1 MEYNLIFL
9 AIGLLLIGSVFLSR
23 FTSKIGVPTLIVFLF
38 IGIFLDTS
46 NLITSTVH
54 NYEIVQS
61 ISIFAL
67 IIIMFSGGLDTEIKL
82 IKPVVKPGLS
92 LSTVGVIITAFIIGI
107 FVHLMLGLDL
117 MLSLLLGSIIS
128 STDAAAVFSIFK
140 TQKMKIKNRLD
151 SMLELES
158 GTNDPMA
165 YILVISFI
173 ELITVPN
180 MSVSTLV
187 IHFIQSL
194 ALGGILGFVLGK
206 FFALILAKINLAVD
220 GLYPVLLLSTAI
232 LSFSVSE
239 FVGGNGFLAVYLA
252 ALIIGNSNI
261 KNKESQLS
269 FFDGIAWLMQITL
282 FILLGVFTTPT
293 ELISTLIPA
302 IFVSILIIF
311 VARPI
316 AVLASLAPFNIDVN
330 SKAFISWAGIKGA
343 VPIVFAFYPLVHQIP
358 GANLMF
364 NIVLV
369 VTCISVLL
377 QGSTLKYMAKHL
389 DLLKDEG

>member
-1 MEYNLIFL
+1 MEHNLIFL

-23 FTSKIGVPTLIVFLF
+23 FTSKIGIPTLVVFLV
-38 IGIFLDTS
+38 IGISLDTS
-46 NLITSTVH
+46 NLISSTVH
-54 NYEIVQS
+54 NYELVQT

-67 IIIMFSGGLDTEIKL
+67 IMIMFSGGLDTEVKL
-82 IKPVVKPGLS
+82 MKPIVKPGLS
-92 LSTVGVIITAFIIGI
+92 LSTVGVVITAFIIGI
-107 FVHLMLGLDL
+107 VVHLMLGLDL

-140 TQKMKIKNRLD
+140 TQNMKIKNNLD

-180 MSVSTLV
+180 LAISTLV

-194 ALGGILGFVLGK
+194 VLGTIFGFVLGK
-206 FFALILAKINLAVD
+206 FFAKILAKIHLAVD

-261 KNKESQLS
+261 KNKESQMS
-269 FFDGIAWLMQITL
+269 FFEGFAWLMQVAL
-282 FILLGVFTTPT
+282 FILLGVFTTPS
-293 ELISTLIPA
+293 ELFSVLIPA
-302 IFVSILIIF
+302 VFISILIIF

-316 AVLASLAPFNIDVN
+316 AVLISLAPFNVDVN
-330 SKAFISWAGIKGA
+330 SKAFVSWAGIKGA
-343 VPIVFAFYPLVHQIP
+343 VPIVFAFYPLVYQIP

-369 VTCISVLL
+369 TTCISVLL
-377 QGSTLKYMAKHL
+377 QGSTLKFMAKRFNLL
-389 DLLKDEG
+389 DD

>member
-1 MEYNLIFL
+1 MEHNLIFL

-23 FTSKIGVPTLIVFLF
+23 FTSKIGIPTLVVFLI
-38 IGIFLDTS
+38 IGISLDTS
-46 NLITSTVH
+46 NLISSTVH
-54 NYEIVQS
+54 NYELVQT

-67 IIIMFSGGLDTEIKL
+67 IMIMFSGGLDTEVKL
-82 IKPVVKPGLS
+82 MKPIVKPGLS
-92 LSTVGVIITAFIIGI
+92 LSTVGVVITAFIIGI
-107 FVHLMLGLDL
+107 VVHLMLGLDL

-140 TQKMKIKNRLD
+140 TQNMKIKNNLD

-180 MSVSTLV
+180 MAVSTLI

-194 ALGGILGFVLGK
+194 VLGVIFGFVLGK
-206 FFALILAKINLAVD
+206 FFAKILAKIHLAVD

-261 KNKESQLS
+261 KNKESQMS
-269 FFDGIAWLMQITL
+269 FFEGFAWLMQVAL
-282 FILLGVFTTPT
+282 FILLGVFTTPS
-293 ELISTLIPA
+293 ELFSVLIPA
-302 IFVSILIIF
+302 VFISILIIF

-316 AVLASLAPFNIDVN
+316 AVLISLAPFNVDVN
-330 SKAFISWAGIKGA
+330 SKAFVSWAGIKGA
-343 VPIVFAFYPLVHQIP
+343 VPIVFAFYPLVYQIP

-369 VTCISVLL
+369 TTCISVLL
-377 QGSTLKYMAKHL
+377 QGSTLKFMAKRFNLL
-389 DLLKDEG
+389 DD

>member
-1 MEYNLIFL
+1 MEHNLIFL

-23 FTSKIGVPTLIVFLF
+23 FTSKIGIPTLVVFLI
-38 IGIFLDTS
+38 IGISLDTS
-46 NLITSTVH
+46 NIISSTVH
-54 NYEIVQS
+54 NYELVQT

-67 IIIMFSGGLDTEIKL
+67 IMIMFSGGLDTEVKL
-82 IKPVVKPGLS
+82 MKPIVKPGLS
-92 LSTVGVIITAFIIGI
+92 LSTVGVVITAFIIGI
-107 FVHLMLGLDL
+107 VVHLMLDLDL

-140 TQKMKIKNRLD
+140 TQNMKIKNNLD

-180 MSVSTLV
+180 LAISTLV

-194 ALGGILGFVLGK
+194 VLGVIFGFVLGK
-206 FFALILAKINLAVD
+206 FFAKILAKIHLAVD

-261 KNKESQLS
+261 KNKESQMS
-269 FFDGIAWLMQITL
+269 FFEGFAWLMQVAL
-282 FILLGVFTTPT
+282 FILLGVFTTPS
-293 ELISTLIPA
+293 ELFSVLIPA
-302 IFVSILIIF
+302 VFIYILIIF
-311 VARPI
+311 FSI
-316 AVLASLAPFNIDVN
+316 FLIFS
-330 SKAFISWAGIKGA
+330 
-343 VPIVFAFYPLVHQIP
+343 
-358 GANLMF
+358 
-364 NIVLV
+364 
-369 VTCISVLL
+369 
-377 QGSTLKYMAKHL
+377 
-389 DLLKDEG
+389 

>member
-1 MEYNLIFL
+1 MEHNLIFL

-23 FTSKIGVPTLIVFLF
+23 FTSKIGIPTLVVFLI
-38 IGIFLDTS
+38 IGISLDTS
-46 NLITSTVH
+46 NLISSTVH
-54 NYEIVQS
+54 NYELVQT

-67 IIIMFSGGLDTEIKL
+67 IMIMFSGGLDTEVKL
-82 IKPVVKPGLS
+82 MKPIVKPGLS
-92 LSTVGVIITAFIIGI
+92 LSTVGVVITAFIIGI
-107 FVHLMLGLDL
+107 VVHLMLGLDL

-140 TQKMKIKNRLD
+140 TQNMKIKNNLD

-180 MSVSTLV
+180 LAISTLV

-194 ALGGILGFVLGK
+194 VLGTIFGFVLGK
-206 FFALILAKINLAVD
+206 FFAKILAKIHLAVD

-261 KNKESQLS
+261 KNKESQMS
-269 FFDGIAWLMQITL
+269 FFEGFAWLMQVAL
-282 FILLGVFTTPT
+282 FILLGVFTTPS
-293 ELISTLIPA
+293 ELFSVLIPA
-302 IFVSILIIF
+302 VFISILIIF

-316 AVLASLAPFNIDVN
+316 AVLISLAPFNVDVN
-330 SKAFISWAGIKGA
+330 SKAFVSWAGIKGA
-343 VPIVFAFYPLVHQIP
+343 VPIVFAFYPLVYQIP

-369 VTCISVLL
+369 TTCISVLL
-377 QGSTLKYMAKHL
+377 QGSTLKFMAKRFNLL
-389 DLLKDEG
+389 DD

>member
-1 MEYNLIFL
+1 MEHNLIFL

-23 FTSKIGVPTLIVFLF
+23 FTSKIGIPTLVVFLI
-38 IGIFLDTS
+38 IGISLDTS
-46 NLITSTVH
+46 NIISSTVH
-54 NYEIVQS
+54 NYELVQT

-67 IIIMFSGGLDTEIKL
+67 IMIMFSGGLDTEVKL
-82 IKPVVKPGLS
+82 MKPIVKPGLS
-92 LSTVGVIITAFIIGI
+92 LSTVGVVITAFIIGI
-107 FVHLMLGLDL
+107 VVHLMLGLDL

-140 TQKMKIKNRLD
+140 TQNMKIKNNLD

-180 MSVSTLV
+180 LAISTLV

-194 ALGGILGFVLGK
+194 VLGTIFGFVLGK
-206 FFALILAKINLAVD
+206 FFAKILAKIHLAVD

-261 KNKESQLS
+261 KNKESQMS
-269 FFDGIAWLMQITL
+269 FFEGFAWLMQVAL
-282 FILLGVFTTPT
+282 FILLGVFTTPS
-293 ELISTLIPA
+293 ELFSVLIPA
-302 IFVSILIIF
+302 VFISILIIF

-316 AVLASLAPFNIDVN
+316 AVLISLAPFNVDVN
-330 SKAFISWAGIKGA
+330 SKAFVSWAGIKGA
-343 VPIVFAFYPLVHQIP
+343 VPIVFAFYPLVYQIP

-369 VTCISVLL
+369 TTCISVLL
-377 QGSTLKYMAKHL
+377 QGSTLKFMAKRFNLL
-389 DLLKDEG
+389 DD

>member
-1 MEYNLIFL
+1 MEHNLIFL

-23 FTSKIGVPTLIVFLF
+23 FTSKIGIPTLVVFLI
-38 IGIFLDTS
+38 IGISLDTS
-46 NLITSTVH
+46 NLISSTVH
-54 NYEIVQS
+54 NYELVQT

-67 IIIMFSGGLDTEIKL
+67 IMIMFSGGLDTEVKL
-82 IKPVVKPGLS
+82 MKPIVKPGLS
-92 LSTVGVIITAFIIGI
+92 LSTVGVVITAFIIGI
-107 FVHLMLGLDL
+107 VVHLMLGLDL

-140 TQKMKIKNRLD
+140 TQNMKIKNSLD

-180 MSVSTLV
+180 LAISTLV

-194 ALGGILGFVLGK
+194 VLGVIFGFVLGK
-206 FFALILAKINLAVD
+206 FFAKILAKIHLAVD

-261 KNKESQLS
+261 KNKESQMS
-269 FFDGIAWLMQITL
+269 FFEGFAWLMQVAL
-282 FILLGVFTTPT
+282 FILLGVFTTPS
-293 ELISTLIPA
+293 ELFSVLIPA
-302 IFVSILIIF
+302 VFISILIIF

-316 AVLASLAPFNIDVN
+316 AVLISLAPFDVDVN
-330 SKAFISWAGIKGA
+330 SKAFVSWAGIKGA
-343 VPIVFAFYPLVHQIP
+343 VPIVFAFYPLVYQIP

-369 VTCISVLL
+369 TTCISVLL
-377 QGSTLKYMAKHL
+377 QGSTLKFMAKRFNLL
-389 DLLKDEG
+389 DD

>member
-1 MEYNLIFL
+1 MEHNLIFL

-23 FTSKIGVPTLIVFLF
+23 FTSKIGIPTLVVFLI
-38 IGIFLDTS
+38 IGISLDTS
-46 NLITSTVH
+46 NLISSTVH
-54 NYEIVQS
+54 NYELVQT

-67 IIIMFSGGLDTEIKL
+67 IMIMFSGGLDTEVKL
-82 IKPVVKPGLS
+82 MKPIVKPGLS
-92 LSTVGVIITAFIIGI
+92 LSTVGVVITAFIIGI
-107 FVHLMLGLDL
+107 VVHLMLGLDL

-128 STDAAAVFSIFK
+128 STDAVAVFSIFK
-140 TQKMKIKNRLD
+140 TQNMKIKNSLD

-180 MSVSTLV
+180 LAISTLV

-194 ALGGILGFVLGK
+194 VLGVIFGFVLGK
-206 FFALILAKINLAVD
+206 FFAKILAKIHLAVD

-261 KNKESQLS
+261 KNKESQMS
-269 FFDGIAWLMQITL
+269 FFEGFAWLMQVAL
-282 FILLGVFTTPT
+282 FILLGVFTTPS
-293 ELISTLIPA
+293 ELFSVLIPA
-302 IFVSILIIF
+302 VFISILIIF

-316 AVLASLAPFNIDVN
+316 AVLISLAPFDVDVN
-330 SKAFISWAGIKGA
+330 SKAFVSWAGIKGA
-343 VPIVFAFYPLVHQIP
+343 VPIVFAFYPLVYQIP

-369 VTCISVLL
+369 TTCISVLL
-377 QGSTLKYMAKHL
+377 QGSTLKFMAKRFNLL
-389 DLLKDEG
+389 DD

>member
-1 MEYNLIFL
+1 MEHNLIFL

-23 FTSKIGVPTLIVFLF
+23 FTSKIGIPTLVVFLV
-38 IGIFLDTS
+38 IGISLDTS
-46 NLITSTVH
+46 NLISSTVH
-54 NYEIVQS
+54 NYELVQT

-67 IIIMFSGGLDTEIKL
+67 IMIMFSGGLDTEVKL
-82 IKPVVKPGLS
+82 MKPIVKPGLS
-92 LSTVGVIITAFIIGI
+92 LSTVGVVITAFIIGI
-107 FVHLMLGLDL
+107 VVHLMLGLDL

-140 TQKMKIKNRLD
+140 TQNMKIKNSLD

-180 MSVSTLV
+180 LAISTLV

-194 ALGGILGFVLGK
+194 VLGVIFGFVLGK
-206 FFALILAKINLAVD
+206 FFAKILAKIHLAVD

-261 KNKESQLS
+261 KNKESQMS
-269 FFDGIAWLMQITL
+269 FFEGFAWLMQVAL
-282 FILLGVFTTPT
+282 FILLGVFTTPS
-293 ELISTLIPA
+293 ELFSVLIPA
-302 IFVSILIIF
+302 VFISILIIF

-316 AVLASLAPFNIDVN
+316 AVLISLAPFNVDVN
-330 SKAFISWAGIKGA
+330 SKAFVSWAGIKGA
-343 VPIVFAFYPLVHQIP
+343 VPIVFAFYPLVYQIP

-369 VTCISVLL
+369 TTCISVLL
-377 QGSTLKYMAKHL
+377 QGSTLKFMAKRFN
-389 DLLKDEG
+389 LLED

>member
-1 MEYNLIFL
+1 MEHNLIFL

-23 FTSKIGVPTLIVFLF
+23 FTSKIGIPTLVVFLV
-38 IGIFLDTS
+38 IGISLDTS
-46 NLITSTVH
+46 NLISSTVH
-54 NYEIVQS
+54 NYELVQT

-67 IIIMFSGGLDTEIKL
+67 IMIMFSGGLDTEVKL
-82 IKPVVKPGLS
+82 MKPIVKPGLS
-92 LSTVGVIITAFIIGI
+92 LSTVGVVITAFIIGI
-107 FVHLMLGLDL
+107 VVHLMLGLDL

-140 TQKMKIKNRLD
+140 TQNMKIKNNLD

-173 ELITVPN
+173 DLITVPN
-180 MSVSTLV
+180 LAISTLV

-194 ALGGILGFVLGK
+194 VLGVIFGFVLGK
-206 FFALILAKINLAVD
+206 FFAKILAKIHLAVD

-261 KNKESQLS
+261 KNKESQMS
-269 FFDGIAWLMQITL
+269 FFEGFAWLMQVAL
-282 FILLGVFTTPT
+282 FILLGVFTTPS
-293 ELISTLIPA
+293 ELFSVLIPA
-302 IFVSILIIF
+302 VFISILIIF

-316 AVLASLAPFNIDVN
+316 AVLISLAPFNVDVN
-330 SKAFISWAGIKGA
+330 SKAFVSWAGIKGA
-343 VPIVFAFYPLVHQIP
+343 VPIVFAFYPLVYQIP

-369 VTCISVLL
+369 TTCISVLL
-377 QGSTLKYMAKHL
+377 QGSTLKFMAKRFN
-389 DLLKDEG
+389 LLED

>member
-1 MEYNLIFL
+1 MEHNLIFL

-23 FTSKIGVPTLIVFLF
+23 FTSKIGIPTLVVFLV
-38 IGIFLDTS
+38 IGISLDTS
-46 NLITSTVH
+46 NLISSTVH
-54 NYEIVQS
+54 NYELVQT

-67 IIIMFSGGLDTEIKL
+67 IMIMFSGGLDTEVKL
-82 IKPVVKPGLS
+82 MKPIVKPGLS
-92 LSTVGVIITAFIIGI
+92 LSTFGVVITAFIIGI
-107 FVHLMLGLDL
+107 VVHLMLGLDL

-140 TQKMKIKNRLD
+140 TQNMKIKNNLD

-180 MSVSTLV
+180 LAISTLV

-194 ALGGILGFVLGK
+194 VLGAIFGFVLGK
-206 FFALILAKINLAVD
+206 FFAKILAKIHLAVD

-261 KNKESQLS
+261 KNKESQMS
-269 FFDGIAWLMQITL
+269 FYEGFAWLMQVAL
-282 FILLGVFTTPT
+282 FILLGVFTTPS
-293 ELISTLIPA
+293 ELFSVLITA
-302 IFVSILIIF
+302 VFISILIIF
-311 VARPI
+311 FARTK
-316 AVLASLAPFNIDVN
+316 AVLISIEPFNVDVN
-330 SKAFISWAGIKGA
+330 SKAFVSWAGIKGA
-343 VPIVFAFYPLVHQIP
+343 VPIVFAFYPLVYQIP

-369 VTCISVLL
+369 TTCISVLL
-377 QGSTLKYMAKHL
+377 QGSTLKFMAKRFNLL
-389 DLLKDEG
+389 DD

>member
-1 MEYNLIFL
+1 MEHNLIFL

-23 FTSKIGVPTLIVFLF
+23 FTSKIGIPTLVVFLI
-38 IGIFLDTS
+38 IGISLDTS
-46 NLITSTVH
+46 NLISSTVH
-54 NYEIVQS
+54 NYELVQT

-67 IIIMFSGGLDTEIKL
+67 IMIMFSGGLDTEVKL
-82 IKPVVKPGLS
+82 MKPIVKPGLS
-92 LSTVGVIITAFIIGI
+92 LSTVGVVITAFIIGI
-107 FVHLMLGLDL
+107 VVHLMLGLDL

-140 TQKMKIKNRLD
+140 TQNMKIKNNLD

-180 MSVSTLV
+180 LAISTLV

-194 ALGGILGFVLGK
+194 VLGVIFGFVLGK
-206 FFALILAKINLAVD
+206 FFAKILAKIHLAVD

-261 KNKESQLS
+261 KNKESQMS
-269 FFDGIAWLMQITL
+269 FFEGFAWLMQVAL
-282 FILLGVFTTPT
+282 FILLGVFTTPS
-293 ELISTLIPA
+293 ELFSVLIPA
-302 IFVSILIIF
+302 VFISILIIF

-316 AVLASLAPFNIDVN
+316 AVLISLAPFNVDVN
-330 SKAFISWAGIKGA
+330 SKAFVSWAGIKGA
-343 VPIVFAFYPLVHQIP
+343 VPIVFAFYPLVYQIP

-369 VTCISVLL
+369 TTCISVLL
-377 QGSTLKYMAKHL
+377 QGSTLKFMAKRFN
-389 DLLKDEG
+389 LLED

>member
-1 MEYNLIFL
+1 MEHNLIFL

-23 FTSKIGVPTLIVFLF
+23 FTSKIGIPTLVVFLV
-38 IGIFLDTS
+38 IGISLDTS
-46 NLITSTVH
+46 NLISSTVH
-54 NYEIVQS
+54 NYELVQT

-67 IIIMFSGGLDTEIKL
+67 IMIMFSGGLDTEVKL
-82 IKPVVKPGLS
+82 MKPIVKPGLS
-92 LSTVGVIITAFIIGI
+92 LSTVGVVITAFIIGI
-107 FVHLMLGLDL
+107 VVHLMLGLDL

-140 TQKMKIKNRLD
+140 TQNMKIKNNLD

-180 MSVSTLV
+180 LAISTLV

-194 ALGGILGFVLGK
+194 VLGVIFGFVLGK
-206 FFALILAKINLAVD
+206 FFAKILAKIHLAVD

-261 KNKESQLS
+261 KNKESQMS
-269 FFDGIAWLMQITL
+269 FFEGFAWLMQVAL
-282 FILLGVFTTPT
+282 FILLGVFTTPS
-293 ELISTLIPA
+293 ELFSVLIPA
-302 IFVSILIIF
+302 VFISILIIF

-316 AVLASLAPFNIDVN
+316 AVLISLAPFDVDVN
-330 SKAFISWAGIKGA
+330 SKAFVSWAGIKGA
-343 VPIVFAFYPLVHQIP
+343 VPIVFAFYPLVYQIP

-369 VTCISVLL
+369 TTCISVLL
-377 QGSTLKYMAKHL
+377 QGSTLKFMAKRFNLL
-389 DLLKDEG
+389 DD

>member
-1 MEYNLIFL
+1 MEHNLIFL

-23 FTSKIGVPTLIVFLF
+23 FTSKIGIPTLVVFLI
-38 IGIFLDTS
+38 IGISLDTS
-46 NLITSTVH
+46 NLISSTVH
-54 NYEIVQS
+54 NYELVQT

-67 IIIMFSGGLDTEIKL
+67 IMIMFSGGLDTEVKL
-82 IKPVVKPGLS
+82 MKPIVKPGLS
-92 LSTVGVIITAFIIGI
+92 LSTVGVVITAFIIGI
-107 FVHLMLGLDL
+107 VVHLMLGLDL

-140 TQKMKIKNRLD
+140 TQNMKIKNNLD

-173 ELITVPN
+173 ELITFPN
-180 MSVSTLV
+180 MAVSTLI

-194 ALGGILGFVLGK
+194 VLGVIFGFVLGK
-206 FFALILAKINLAVD
+206 FFAKILAKIHLAVD

-261 KNKESQLS
+261 KNKESQMS
-269 FFDGIAWLMQITL
+269 FFEGFAWLMQVAL
-282 FILLGVFTTPT
+282 FILLGVFTTPS
-293 ELISTLIPA
+293 ELFSVLIPA
-302 IFVSILIIF
+302 VFISILIIF

-316 AVLASLAPFNIDVN
+316 AVLISLAPFNVDVN
-330 SKAFISWAGIKGA
+330 SKAFVSWAGIKGA
-343 VPIVFAFYPLVHQIP
+343 VPIVFAFYPLVYQIP

-369 VTCISVLL
+369 TTCISVLL
-377 QGSTLKYMAKHL
+377 QGSTLKFMAKRFNLL
-389 DLLKDEG
+389 DD

>member
-1 MEYNLIFL
+1 MEHNLIFL

-23 FTSKIGVPTLIVFLF
+23 FTSKIGIPTLVVFLI
-38 IGIFLDTS
+38 IGISLDTS
-46 NLITSTVH
+46 NLISSTVH
-54 NYEIVQS
+54 NYELVQT

-67 IIIMFSGGLDTEIKL
+67 IMIMFSGGLDTEVKL
-82 IKPVVKPGLS
+82 MKPIVKPGLS
-92 LSTVGVIITAFIIGI
+92 LSTVGVVITAFIIGI
-107 FVHLMLGLDL
+107 VVHLMLGLDL

-140 TQKMKIKNRLD
+140 TQNMKIKNNLD

-180 MSVSTLV
+180 LAISTLV

-194 ALGGILGFVLGK
+194 VLGVIFGFVLGK
-206 FFALILAKINLAVD
+206 FFAKILAKIHLAVD

-261 KNKESQLS
+261 KNKESQMS
-269 FFDGIAWLMQITL
+269 FFEGFAWLMQVAL
-282 FILLGVFTTPT
+282 FILLGVFTTPS
-293 ELISTLIPA
+293 ELFSVFIPA
-302 IFVSILIIF
+302 VFISILIIF

-316 AVLASLAPFNIDVN
+316 AVLISLAPFNVDVN
-330 SKAFISWAGIKGA
+330 SKAFVSWAGIKGA
-343 VPIVFAFYPLVHQIP
+343 VPIVFAFYPLVYQIP

-369 VTCISVLL
+369 TTCISVLL
-377 QGSTLKYMAKHL
+377 QGSTLKFMAKRFNLL
-389 DLLKDEG
+389 DD

>member
-1 MEYNLIFL
+1 MEHNLIFL

-23 FTSKIGVPTLIVFLF
+23 FTSKIGIPTLVVFLI
-38 IGIFLDTS
+38 IGISLDTS
-46 NLITSTVH
+46 NLISSTVH
-54 NYEIVQS
+54 NYELVQT

-67 IIIMFSGGLDTEIKL
+67 IMIMFSGGLDTEVKL
-82 IKPVVKPGLS
+82 MKPIVKPGLS
-92 LSTVGVIITAFIIGI
+92 LSTVGVVITAFIIGI
-107 FVHLMLGLDL
+107 VVHLMLGLDL

-140 TQKMKIKNRLD
+140 TQNMKIKNNLD

-180 MSVSTLV
+180 LAISTLV

-194 ALGGILGFVLGK
+194 VLGVIFGFVLGK
-206 FFALILAKINLAVD
+206 FFAKILAKIHLAVD

-261 KNKESQLS
+261 KNKESQMS
-269 FFDGIAWLMQITL
+269 FFEGFAWLMQVAL
-282 FILLGVFTTPT
+282 FILLGVFTTPS
-293 ELISTLIPA
+293 ELFSVLIPA
-302 IFVSILIIF
+302 VFISILIIF

-316 AVLASLAPFNIDVN
+316 AVLISLAPFNVDVN
-330 SKAFISWAGIKGA
+330 SKAFVSWAGIKGA
-343 VPIVFAFYPLVHQIP
+343 VPIVFAFYPLVYQIP

-369 VTCISVLL
+369 TTCISVLL
-377 QGSTLKYMAKHL
+377 QGSTLKFMAKRFNLL
-389 DLLKDEG
+389 DD

>member
-1 MEYNLIFL
+1 MEHNLIFL

-23 FTSKIGVPTLIVFLF
+23 FTSKIGIPTLVVFLV
-38 IGIFLDTS
+38 IGIPLHTS
-46 NLITSTVH
+46 NLISSTVH
-54 NYEIVQS
+54 NYELVQT

-67 IIIMFSGGLDTEIKL
+67 IMIMFSGGLDTEVKL
-82 IKPVVKPGLS
+82 MKPIVKPGLS
-92 LSTVGVIITAFIIGI
+92 LSTVGVVITAFIIGI
-107 FVHLMLGLDL
+107 VVHLMLGLDL

-140 TQKMKIKNRLD
+140 TQNMKIKNNLD

-180 MSVSTLV
+180 LAISTLV

-194 ALGGILGFVLGK
+194 VLGVIFGFVLGK
-206 FFALILAKINLAVD
+206 FFAKILAKIHLAVD

-261 KNKESQLS
+261 KNKESQMS
-269 FFDGIAWLMQITL
+269 FFEGFAWLMQVAL
-282 FILLGVFTTPT
+282 FILLGVFTTPS
-293 ELISTLIPA
+293 ELFSVLIPA
-302 IFVSILIIF
+302 VFISILIIF

-316 AVLASLAPFNIDVN
+316 AVLISLAPFNVDVN
-330 SKAFISWAGIKGA
+330 SKAFVSWAGIKGA
-343 VPIVFAFYPLVHQIP
+343 VPIVFAFYPLVYQIP

-369 VTCISVLL
+369 TTCISVLL
-377 QGSTLKYMAKHL
+377 QGSTLKFMAKRFNLL
-389 DLLKDEG
+389 DD

>member
-1 MEYNLIFL
+1 MEHNLIFL

-23 FTSKIGVPTLIVFLF
+23 FTSKIGIPTLVVFLV
-38 IGIFLDTS
+38 IGISLDTS
-46 NLITSTVH
+46 NLISSTVH
-54 NYEIVQS
+54 NYELVQT

-67 IIIMFSGGLDTEIKL
+67 IMIMFSGGLDTEVKL
-82 IKPVVKPGLS
+82 MKPIVKPGLS
-92 LSTVGVIITAFIIGI
+92 LSTVGVVITAFIIGI
-107 FVHLMLGLDL
+107 VVHLMLGLDL

-140 TQKMKIKNRLD
+140 TQNMKIKNNLD

-180 MSVSTLV
+180 LAISTLV

-194 ALGGILGFVLGK
+194 VLGVIFGFVLGK
-206 FFALILAKINLAVD
+206 FFAKILAKIHLAVD

-261 KNKESQLS
+261 KNKESQMS
-269 FFDGIAWLMQITL
+269 FFEGFAWLMQVAL
-282 FILLGVFTTPT
+282 FILLGVFTTPS
-293 ELISTLIPA
+293 ELFSVLIPA
-302 IFVSILIIF
+302 VFISILIIF

-316 AVLASLAPFNIDVN
+316 AVLISLAPFNVDVN
-330 SKAFISWAGIKGA
+330 SKAFVSWSGIKGA
-343 VPIVFAFYPLVHQIP
+343 VPIVFAFYPLVYQIP

-369 VTCISVLL
+369 TTCISVLL
-377 QGSTLKYMAKHL
+377 QGSTLKFMAKRFNLL
-389 DLLKDEG
+389 DD

>member
-1 MEYNLIFL
+1 MEHNLIFL

-23 FTSKIGVPTLIVFLF
+23 FTSKIGIPTLVVFLV
-38 IGIFLDTS
+38 IGISLDTS
-46 NLITSTVH
+46 NLISSTVH
-54 NYEIVQS
+54 NYELVQT

-67 IIIMFSGGLDTEIKL
+67 IMIMFSGGLDTEVKL
-82 IKPVVKPGLS
+82 MKPIVKPGLS
-92 LSTVGVIITAFIIGI
+92 LSTVGVVITAFIIVI
-107 FVHLMLGLDL
+107 VVHLMLGLDL
-117 MLSLLLGSIIS
+117 VLSLLLGSIIS

-140 TQKMKIKNRLD
+140 TQNMKIRNNLD

-180 MSVSTLV
+180 LAISTLV

-194 ALGGILGFVLGK
+194 VLGAIFGFVLGK
-206 FFALILAKINLAVD
+206 FFAKILAKIHLAVD

-261 KNKESQLS
+261 KNKESQMS
-269 FFDGIAWLMQITL
+269 FFEGFAWLMQVAL
-282 FILLGVFTTPT
+282 FILLGVFTTPS
-293 ELISTLIPA
+293 ELFSVLIPA
-302 IFVSILIIF
+302 VFISILIIF

-316 AVLASLAPFNIDVN
+316 AVLISLAPFNVDVN
-330 SKAFISWAGIKGA
+330 SKAFVSWAGIKGA
-343 VPIVFAFYPLVHQIP
+343 VPIVFAFYPLVYQIP

-369 VTCISVLL
+369 TTCISVLL
-377 QGSTLKYMAKHL
+377 QGSTLKFMAKRFNLL
-389 DLLKDEG
+389 DD

>member
-1 MEYNLIFL
+1 MEHNLIFL

-23 FTSKIGVPTLIVFLF
+23 FTSKIGIPTLVVFLI
-38 IGIFLDTS
+38 IGISLDTS
-46 NLITSTVH
+46 NLISSTVH
-54 NYEIVQS
+54 NYELVQT

-67 IIIMFSGGLDTEIKL
+67 IMIMFSGGLDTEVKL
-82 IKPVVKPGLS
+82 MKPIVKPGLS
-92 LSTVGVIITAFIIGI
+92 LSTVGVVITAFIIGI
-107 FVHLMLGLDL
+107 VVHLMLGLDL

-140 TQKMKIKNRLD
+140 TQNMKIKNSLD

-180 MSVSTLV
+180 MAISTLV

-194 ALGGILGFVLGK
+194 VLGVIFGFVLGK
-206 FFALILAKINLAVD
+206 FFAKILAKIHLAVD

-261 KNKESQLS
+261 KNKESQMS
-269 FFDGIAWLMQITL
+269 FFEGFAWLMQVAL
-282 FILLGVFTTPT
+282 FILLGVFTTPS
-293 ELISTLIPA
+293 ELFSVLIPA
-302 IFVSILIIF
+302 VFISILIIF

-316 AVLASLAPFNIDVN
+316 AVLISLAPFNVDVN
-330 SKAFISWAGIKGA
+330 SKAFVSWAGIKGA
-343 VPIVFAFYPLVHQIP
+343 VPIVFAFYPLVYQIP

-369 VTCISVLL
+369 TTCISVLL
-377 QGSTLKYMAKHL
+377 QGSTLKFMAKRFNLL
-389 DLLKDEG
+389 DD

>member
-1 MEYNLIFL
+1 MEHNLIFL

-23 FTSKIGVPTLIVFLF
+23 FTSKIGIPTLVVFLV
-38 IGIFLDTS
+38 IGISLDTS
-46 NLITSTVH
+46 NLISSTVH
-54 NYEIVQS
+54 NYELVQT

-67 IIIMFSGGLDTEIKL
+67 IMIMFSGGLDTEVKL
-82 IKPVVKPGLS
+82 MKPIVKPGLS
-92 LSTVGVIITAFIIGI
+92 LSTVGVVITAFIIGI
-107 FVHLMLGLDL
+107 VVHLMLGLDL

-140 TQKMKIKNRLD
+140 TQNMKIKNNLD

-180 MSVSTLV
+180 LAISTLV

-194 ALGGILGFVLGK
+194 VLGAIFGFVLGK
-206 FFALILAKINLAVD
+206 FFAKILAKIHLAVD

-261 KNKESQLS
+261 KNKESQMS
-269 FFDGIAWLMQITL
+269 FFEGFAWLMQVAL
-282 FILLGVFTTPT
+282 FILLGVFTTPS
-293 ELISTLIPA
+293 ELFSVLIPA
-302 IFVSILIIF
+302 VFISILIIF

-316 AVLASLAPFNIDVN
+316 AVLISLAPFNVDVN
-330 SKAFISWAGIKGA
+330 SKAFVSWAGIKGA
-343 VPIVFAFYPLVHQIP
+343 VPIVFAFYPLVYQIP

-369 VTCISVLL
+369 TTCISVLL
-377 QGSTLKYMAKHL
+377 QGSTLKFMAKRFNLL
-389 DLLKDEG
+389 DD

>member
-1 MEYNLIFL
+1 MEHNLIFL

-23 FTSKIGVPTLIVFLF
+23 FTSKIGIPTLVVFLV
-38 IGIFLDTS
+38 IGISLDTS
-46 NLITSTVH
+46 NLISSTVH
-54 NYEIVQS
+54 NYELVQT

-67 IIIMFSGGLDTEIKL
+67 IMIMFSGGLDTEVKL
-82 IKPVVKPGLS
+82 MKPIVKPGLS
-92 LSTVGVIITAFIIGI
+92 LSTVGVVITAFIIGI
-107 FVHLMLGLDL
+107 VVHLMLGLDL

-140 TQKMKIKNRLD
+140 TQNMKIKNNLD

-180 MSVSTLV
+180 LAISTLV

-194 ALGGILGFVLGK
+194 VLGVIFGFVLGK
-206 FFALILAKINLAVD
+206 FFAKILAKIQLAVD

-261 KNKESQLS
+261 KNKESQMS
-269 FFDGIAWLMQITL
+269 FFEGFAWLMQVAL
-282 FILLGVFTTPT
+282 FILLGVFTTPS
-293 ELISTLIPA
+293 ELFSVLIPA
-302 IFVSILIIF
+302 VFISILIIF

-316 AVLASLAPFNIDVN
+316 AVLISLAPFNVDVN
-330 SKAFISWAGIKGA
+330 SKAFVSWAGIKGA
-343 VPIVFAFYPLVHQIP
+343 VPIVFAFYPLVYQIP

-369 VTCISVLL
+369 TTCISVLL
-377 QGSTLKYMAKHL
+377 QGSTLKFMAKRFNLL
-389 DLLKDEG
+389 DD

>member
-23 FTSKIGVPTLIVFLF
+23 FTSKIGIPTLVVFLV
-38 IGIFLDTS
+38 IGISLDTS
-46 NLITSTVH
+46 NLISSTVH
-54 NYEIVQS
+54 NYELVQT

-67 IIIMFSGGLDTEIKL
+67 IMIMFSGGLDTEVKL
-82 IKPVVKPGLS
+82 MKPIVKPGLS
-92 LSTVGVIITAFIIGI
+92 LSTVGVVITAFIIGI
-107 FVHLMLGLDL
+107 VVHLMLGLDL

-140 TQKMKIKNRLD
+140 TQNMKIKNNLD

-180 MSVSTLV
+180 LAISTLV

-194 ALGGILGFVLGK
+194 VLGVIFGFVLGK
-206 FFALILAKINLAVD
+206 FFAKILAKIHLAVD

-261 KNKESQLS
+261 KNKESQMS
-269 FFDGIAWLMQITL
+269 FFEGFAWLMQVAL
-282 FILLGVFTTPT
+282 FILLGVFTTPS
-293 ELISTLIPA
+293 ELFSVLIPA
-302 IFVSILIIF
+302 VFISILIIF

-316 AVLASLAPFNIDVN
+316 AVLISLAPFNVDVN
-330 SKAFISWAGIKGA
+330 SKAFVSWAGIKGA
-343 VPIVFAFYPLVHQIP
+343 VPIVFAFYPLVYQIP

-369 VTCISVLL
+369 TTCISVLL
-377 QGSTLKYMAKHL
+377 QGSTLKFMAKRFNLL
-389 DLLKDEG
+389 DD

>member
-1 MEYNLIFL
+1 MEHNLIFL

-23 FTSKIGVPTLIVFLF
+23 FTSKIGIPTLVVFLI
-38 IGIFLDTS
+38 IGISLDTS
-46 NLITSTVH
+46 NLISSTVH
-54 NYEIVQS
+54 NYELVQT

-67 IIIMFSGGLDTEIKL
+67 IMIMFSGGLDTEVKL
-82 IKPVVKPGLS
+82 MKPIVKPGLS
-92 LSTVGVIITAFIIGI
+92 LSTVGVVITAFIIGI
-107 FVHLMLGLDL
+107 VVHLMLGLDL

-140 TQKMKIKNRLD
+140 TQNMKIKNNLD

-180 MSVSTLV
+180 LAISTLV

-194 ALGGILGFVLGK
+194 VLGVIFGFVLGK
-206 FFALILAKINLAVD
+206 FFAKILAKIHLAVD

-261 KNKESQLS
+261 KNKESQMS
-269 FFDGIAWLMQITL
+269 FFEGFAWLMQVAL
-282 FILLGVFTTPT
+282 FILLGVFTTPS
-293 ELISTLIPA
+293 ELFSVLIPA
-302 IFVSILIIF
+302 VFISILIIF

-316 AVLASLAPFNIDVN
+316 AVLISLAPFDVDVN
-330 SKAFISWAGIKGA
+330 SKAFVSWAGIKGA
-343 VPIVFAFYPLVHQIP
+343 VPIVFAFYPLVYQIP

-369 VTCISVLL
+369 TTCISVLL
-377 QGSTLKYMAKHL
+377 QGSTLKFMAKRFNLL
-389 DLLKDEG
+389 DD

>member
-1 MEYNLIFL
+1 MEHNLIFL

-23 FTSKIGVPTLIVFLF
+23 FTSKIGIPTLVVFLI
-38 IGIFLDTS
+38 IGISLDTS
-46 NLITSTVH
+46 NLISSTVH
-54 NYEIVQS
+54 NYELVQT

-67 IIIMFSGGLDTEIKL
+67 IMIMFSGGLDTEVKL
-82 IKPVVKPGLS
+82 MKPIVKPGLS
-92 LSTVGVIITAFIIGI
+92 LSTVGVVITAFIIGI
-107 FVHLMLGLDL
+107 VVHLMLGLDL

-140 TQKMKIKNRLD
+140 TQNMKIKNNLD

-180 MSVSTLV
+180 LAISTLV

-194 ALGGILGFVLGK
+194 VLGAIFGFVLGK
-206 FFALILAKINLAVD
+206 FFAKILAKIHLAVD

-261 KNKESQLS
+261 KNKESQMS
-269 FFDGIAWLMQITL
+269 FFEGFAWLMQVAL
-282 FILLGVFTTPT
+282 FILLGVFTTPS
-293 ELISTLIPA
+293 ELFSVLIPA
-302 IFVSILIIF
+302 VFISILIIF

-316 AVLASLAPFNIDVN
+316 AVLISLAPFDVDVN
-330 SKAFISWAGIKGA
+330 SKAFVSWAGIKGA
-343 VPIVFAFYPLVHQIP
+343 VPIVFAFYPLVYQIP

-369 VTCISVLL
+369 TTCISVLL
-377 QGSTLKYMAKHL
+377 QGSTLKFMAKRFNLL
-389 DLLKDEG
+389 DD

>member
-1 MEYNLIFL
+1 MEHNLIFL

-23 FTSKIGVPTLIVFLF
+23 FTSKIGIPTLVVFLI
-38 IGIFLDTS
+38 IGISLDTS
-46 NLITSTVH
+46 NLISSTVH
-54 NYEIVQS
+54 NYELVQT

-67 IIIMFSGGLDTEIKL
+67 IMIMFSGGLDTEVKL
-82 IKPVVKPGLS
+82 MKPIVKPGLS
-92 LSTVGVIITAFIIGI
+92 LSTVGVVITAFIIGI
-107 FVHLMLGLDL
+107 VVHLMLGLDL

-140 TQKMKIKNRLD
+140 TQNMKIKNSLD

-180 MSVSTLV
+180 MAISTLV

-194 ALGGILGFVLGK
+194 VLGVIFGFVLGK
-206 FFALILAKINLAVD
+206 FFAKIHLAVD

-261 KNKESQLS
+261 KNKESQMS
-269 FFDGIAWLMQITL
+269 FFEGFAWLMQVAL
-282 FILLGVFTTPT
+282 FILLGVFTTPS
-293 ELISTLIPA
+293 ELFSVFIPA
-302 IFVSILIIF
+302 VFISILIIF

-316 AVLASLAPFNIDVN
+316 AVLISLAPFNVDVN
-330 SKAFISWAGIKGA
+330 SKAFVSWAGIKGA
-343 VPIVFAFYPLVHQIP
+343 VPIVFAFYPLVYQIP

-369 VTCISVLL
+369 TTCISVLL
-377 QGSTLKYMAKHL
+377 QGSTLKFMAKRFNLL
-389 DLLKDEG
+389 DD

>member
-1 MEYNLIFL
+1 MEHTLIFL

-23 FTSKIGVPTLIVFLF
+23 FTSKIGIPTLVVFLV
-38 IGIFLDTS
+38 IGISLDTS
-46 NLITSTVH
+46 NLISSTVH
-54 NYEIVQS
+54 NYELVQT

-67 IIIMFSGGLDTEIKL
+67 IMIMFSGGLDTEVKL
-82 IKPVVKPGLS
+82 MKPIVKPGLS
-92 LSTVGVIITAFIIGI
+92 LSTVGVVITAFIIGI
-107 FVHLMLGLDL
+107 VVHLMLGLDL

-140 TQKMKIKNRLD
+140 TQNMKIKNNLD

-180 MSVSTLV
+180 LAISTLV

-194 ALGGILGFVLGK
+194 VLGVIFGFVLGK
-206 FFALILAKINLAVD
+206 FFAKILAKIHLAVD

-261 KNKESQLS
+261 KNKESQMS
-269 FFDGIAWLMQITL
+269 FFEGFAWLMQVAL
-282 FILLGVFTTPT
+282 FILLGVFTTPS
-293 ELISTLIPA
+293 ELFSVLIPA
-302 IFVSILIIF
+302 VFISILIIF

-316 AVLASLAPFNIDVN
+316 AVLISLAPFNVDVN
-330 SKAFISWAGIKGA
+330 SKAFVSWAGIKGA
-343 VPIVFAFYPLVHQIP
+343 VPIVFAFYPLVYQIP

-369 VTCISVLL
+369 TTCISVLL
-377 QGSTLKYMAKHL
+377 QGSTLKFMAKRFNLL
-389 DLLKDEG
+389 DD

>member
-1 MEYNLIFL
+1 MEHNLIFL

-23 FTSKIGVPTLIVFLF
+23 FTSKIGIPTLVVFLV
-38 IGIFLDTS
+38 IGISLDTS
-46 NLITSTVH
+46 NLISSTVH
-54 NYEIVQS
+54 NYELVQT

-67 IIIMFSGGLDTEIKL
+67 IMIMFSGGLDTEVKL
-82 IKPVVKPGLS
+82 MKPIVKPGLS
-92 LSTVGVIITAFIIGI
+92 LSTVGVVITAFIIGI
-107 FVHLMLGLDL
+107 VVHLMLGLDL

-140 TQKMKIKNRLD
+140 TQNMKIKNNLD

-180 MSVSTLV
+180 LAISTLV

-194 ALGGILGFVLGK
+194 VLGVIFGFVLGK
-206 FFALILAKINLAVD
+206 FFAKILAKIHLAVD

-261 KNKESQLS
+261 KNKESQMS
-269 FFDGIAWLMQITL
+269 FFEGFAWLMQVAL
-282 FILLGVFTTPT
+282 FILLGVFTTPS
-293 ELISTLIPA
+293 ELFSVLIPA
-302 IFVSILIIF
+302 VFISILIIF

-316 AVLASLAPFNIDVN
+316 AVLISLAPFNVDVN
-330 SKAFISWAGIKGA
+330 SKAFVSWAGIKGA
-343 VPIVFAFYPLVHQIP
+343 VPIVFAFYPLVYQIP

-369 VTCISVLL
+369 TTCISVLL
-377 QGSTLKYMAKHL
+377 QGSTLKFMAKRFN
-389 DLLKDEG
+389 LLED

>member
-1 MEYNLIFL
+1 MEHNLIFL

-23 FTSKIGVPTLIVFLF
+23 FTSKIGIPTLVVFLI
-38 IGIFLDTS
+38 IGISLDTS
-46 NLITSTVH
+46 NIISSTVH
-54 NYEIVQS
+54 NYELVQT

-67 IIIMFSGGLDTEIKL
+67 IMIMFSGGLDTEVKL
-82 IKPVVKPGLS
+82 MKPIVKPGLS
-92 LSTVGVIITAFIIGI
+92 LSTVGVVITAFIIGI
-107 FVHLMLGLDL
+107 VVHLMLGLDL

-140 TQKMKIKNRLD
+140 TQNMKIKNNLD

-180 MSVSTLV
+180 LAISTLV

-194 ALGGILGFVLGK
+194 VLGVIFGFVLGK
-206 FFALILAKINLAVD
+206 FFAKILAKIHLAVD

-261 KNKESQLS
+261 KNKESQMS
-269 FFDGIAWLMQITL
+269 FFEGFAWLMQVAL
-282 FILLGVFTTPT
+282 FILLGVFTTPS
-293 ELISTLIPA
+293 ELFSVLIPA
-302 IFVSILIIF
+302 VFISILIIF

-316 AVLASLAPFNIDVN
+316 AVLISLAPFNVDVN
-330 SKAFISWAGIKGA
+330 SKAFVSWAGIKGA
-343 VPIVFAFYPLVHQIP
+343 VPIVFAFYPLVYQIP

-369 VTCISVLL
+369 TTCISVLL
-377 QGSTLKYMAKHL
+377 QGSTLKFMAKRFN
-389 DLLKDEG
+389 LLED

>member
-1 MEYNLIFL
+1 MEHNLIFL

-23 FTSKIGVPTLIVFLF
+23 FTSKIGIPTLVVFLI
-38 IGIFLDTS
+38 IGISPDTS
-46 NLITSTVH
+46 NLISSTVH
-54 NYEIVQS
+54 NYELVQT

-67 IIIMFSGGLDTEIKL
+67 IMIMFSGGLDTEVKL
-82 IKPVVKPGLS
+82 MKPIVKPGLS
-92 LSTVGVIITAFIIGI
+92 LSTVGVVITAFIIGI
-107 FVHLMLGLDL
+107 VVHLMLGLDL

-140 TQKMKIKNRLD
+140 TQNMKIKNNLD

-180 MSVSTLV
+180 LAISTLV

-194 ALGGILGFVLGK
+194 VLGTIFGFVLGK
-206 FFALILAKINLAVD
+206 FFAKILAKIHLAVD

-261 KNKESQLS
+261 KNKESQMS
-269 FFDGIAWLMQITL
+269 FFEGFAWLMQVAL
-282 FILLGVFTTPT
+282 FILLGVFTTPS
-293 ELISTLIPA
+293 ELFSVLIPA
-302 IFVSILIIF
+302 VFISILIIF

-316 AVLASLAPFNIDVN
+316 AVLISLAPFNVDV
-330 SKAFISWAGIKGA
+330 FSWAGIKGA
-343 VPIVFAFYPLVHQIP
+343 VPILFAFYPLVYQIP

-369 VTCISVLL
+369 TTCISVLL
-377 QGSTLKYMAKHL
+377 QGSTLKFMAKRFNLL
-389 DLLKDEG
+389 DD

>member
-1 MEYNLIFL
+1 MEHNLIFL

-23 FTSKIGVPTLIVFLF
+23 FTSKIGIPTLVVFLI
-38 IGIFLDTS
+38 IGISLDTS
-46 NLITSTVH
+46 NLISSTVH
-54 NYEIVQS
+54 NYELVQT

-67 IIIMFSGGLDTEIKL
+67 IMIMFSGGLDTEVKL
-82 IKPVVKPGLS
+82 MKPIVKPGLS
-92 LSTVGVIITAFIIGI
+92 LSTVGVVITAFIIGI
-107 FVHLMLGLDL
+107 VVHLMLGLDL

-140 TQKMKIKNRLD
+140 TQNMKIKNSLD

-165 YILVISFI
+165 YILVISFL

-180 MSVSTLV
+180 MAISTLV

-194 ALGGILGFVLGK
+194 VLGVIFGFVLGK
-206 FFALILAKINLAVD
+206 FFAKILAKIHLAVD

-261 KNKESQLS
+261 KNKESQMS
-269 FFDGIAWLMQITL
+269 FFEGFAWLMQVAL
-282 FILLGVFTTPT
+282 FILLGVFTTPS
-293 ELISTLIPA
+293 ELFSVLIPA
-302 IFVSILIIF
+302 VFISILIIF

-316 AVLASLAPFNIDVN
+316 AVLISLAPFNVDVN
-330 SKAFISWAGIKGA
+330 SKAFVSWAGIKGA
-343 VPIVFAFYPLVHQIP
+343 VPIVFAFYPLVYQIP

-369 VTCISVLL
+369 TTCISVLL
-377 QGSTLKYMAKHL
+377 QGSTLKFMAKRFNLL
-389 DLLKDEG
+389 DD

>member
-1 MEYNLIFL
+1 MEHNLIFL

-23 FTSKIGVPTLIVFLF
+23 FTSKIGIPTLVVFLI
-38 IGIFLDTS
+38 IGISLDTS
-46 NLITSTVH
+46 NIISSTVH
-54 NYEIVQS
+54 NYELVQT

-67 IIIMFSGGLDTEIKL
+67 IMIMFSGGLDTEVKL
-82 IKPVVKPGLS
+82 MKPIVKPGLS
-92 LSTVGVIITAFIIGI
+92 LSTVGVVITAFIIGI
-107 FVHLMLGLDL
+107 VVHLMLGLDL

-140 TQKMKIKNRLD
+140 TQNMKIKNNLD

-180 MSVSTLV
+180 LAISTLV

-194 ALGGILGFVLGK
+194 VLGVIFGFVLGK
-206 FFALILAKINLAVD
+206 FFAKILAKIHLAVD

-261 KNKESQLS
+261 KNKESQMS
-269 FFDGIAWLMQITL
+269 FFEGFAWLMQVAL
-282 FILLGVFTTPT
+282 FILLGVFTTPS
-293 ELISTLIPA
+293 ELFSVLIPA
-302 IFVSILIIF
+302 VFISILIIF

-316 AVLASLAPFNIDVN
+316 AVLISLAPFNVDVN
-330 SKAFISWAGIKGA
+330 SKAFVSWAGIKGA
-343 VPIVFAFYPLVHQIP
+343 VPIVFAFYPLVYQIP

-369 VTCISVLL
+369 TTCISVLL
-377 QGSTLKYMAKHL
+377 QGSTLKFMAKRFNLL
-389 DLLKDEG
+389 DD

>member
-1 MEYNLIFL
+1 MEHNLIFL

-23 FTSKIGVPTLIVFLF
+23 FTSKIGIPTLVVFLI
-38 IGIFLDTS
+38 IGISLDTS
-46 NLITSTVH
+46 NIISSTVH
-54 NYEIVQS
+54 NYELVQT

-67 IIIMFSGGLDTEIKL
+67 IMIMFSGGLDTEVKL
-82 IKPVVKPGLS
+82 MKPIVKPGLS
-92 LSTVGVIITAFIIGI
+92 LSTVGVVITAFIIGI
-107 FVHLMLGLDL
+107 VVHLMLGLDL

-140 TQKMKIKNRLD
+140 TQNMKIKNNLD

-180 MSVSTLV
+180 LAISTLV

-194 ALGGILGFVLGK
+194 VLGAIFGFVLGK
-206 FFALILAKINLAVD
+206 FFAKILAKIHLAVD

-261 KNKESQLS
+261 KNKESQMS
-269 FFDGIAWLMQITL
+269 FFEGFAWLMQVAL
-282 FILLGVFTTPT
+282 FILLGVFTTPS
-293 ELISTLIPA
+293 ELFSVLIPA
-302 IFVSILIIF
+302 VFISILIIF

-316 AVLASLAPFNIDVN
+316 AVLISLAPFNVDVN
-330 SKAFISWAGIKGA
+330 SKAFVSWAGIKGA
-343 VPIVFAFYPLVHQIP
+343 VPIVFAFYPLVYQIP

-369 VTCISVLL
+369 TTCISVLL
-377 QGSTLKYMAKHL
+377 QGSTLKFMAKRFNLL
-389 DLLKDEG
+389 DD

>member
-1 MEYNLIFL
+1 MEHNLIFL

-23 FTSKIGVPTLIVFLF
+23 FTSKIGIPTLVVFLI
-38 IGIFLDTS
+38 IGISLDTS
-46 NLITSTVH
+46 NLISSTVH
-54 NYEIVQS
+54 NYELVQT

-67 IIIMFSGGLDTEIKL
+67 IMIMFSGGLDTEVKL
-82 IKPVVKPGLS
+82 MKPIVKPGLS
-92 LSTVGVIITAFIIGI
+92 LSTVGVVITAFIIGI
-107 FVHLMLGLDL
+107 VVHLMLGLDL

-140 TQKMKIKNRLD
+140 TQNMKIKNSLD

-180 MSVSTLV
+180 LAISTLV

-194 ALGGILGFVLGK
+194 VLGVIFGFVLGK
-206 FFALILAKINLAVD
+206 FFAKILAKIHLAVD

-261 KNKESQLS
+261 KNKESQMS
-269 FFDGIAWLMQITL
+269 FFEGFAWLMQVAL
-282 FILLGVFTTPT
+282 FILLGVFTTPS
-293 ELISTLIPA
+293 ELFSVLIPA
-302 IFVSILIIF
+302 VFISILIIF

-316 AVLASLAPFNIDVN
+316 AVLISLAPFNVDVN
-330 SKAFISWAGIKGA
+330 SKAFVSWAGIKGA
-343 VPIVFAFYPLVHQIP
+343 VPIVFAFYPLVYQIP

-369 VTCISVLL
+369 TTCISVLL
-377 QGSTLKYMAKHL
+377 QGSTLKFMAKRFNLL
-389 DLLKDEG
+389 DD

>member
-1 MEYNLIFL
+1 MEHNLIFL

-23 FTSKIGVPTLIVFLF
+23 FTSKIGIPTLVVFLI
-38 IGIFLDTS
+38 IGISLDTS
-46 NLITSTVH
+46 NLISSTVH
-54 NYEIVQS
+54 NYELVQT

-67 IIIMFSGGLDTEIKL
+67 IMIMFSGGLDTEVKL
-82 IKPVVKPGLS
+82 MKPIVKPGLS
-92 LSTVGVIITAFIIGI
+92 LSTVGVVITAFIIGI
-107 FVHLMLGLDL
+107 VVHLMLGLDL

-140 TQKMKIKNRLD
+140 TQNMKIKNNLD

-180 MSVSTLV
+180 MAVSTLI

-194 ALGGILGFVLGK
+194 VLGVIFGFVLGK
-206 FFALILAKINLAVD
+206 FFAKILAKIHLAVD

-261 KNKESQLS
+261 KNKESQMS
-269 FFDGIAWLMQITL
+269 FFEGFAWLMQVAL
-282 FILLGVFTTPT
+282 FILLGVFTTPS
-293 ELISTLIPA
+293 ELFSVLIPA
-302 IFVSILIIF
+302 LFISILIIF

-316 AVLASLAPFNIDVN
+316 AVLISLAPFNVDVN
-330 SKAFISWAGIKGA
+330 SKAFVSWAGIKGA
-343 VPIVFAFYPLVHQIP
+343 VPIVFAFYPLVYQIP

-369 VTCISVLL
+369 TTCISVLL
-377 QGSTLKYMAKHL
+377 QGSTLKFMAKRFNLL
-389 DLLKDEG
+389 DD

>member
-1 MEYNLIFL
+1 MEHNLIFL

-23 FTSKIGVPTLIVFLF
+23 FTSKIGIPTLVVFLV
-38 IGIFLDTS
+38 IGISLDTS
-46 NLITSTVH
+46 NLISSTVH
-54 NYEIVQS
+54 NYELVQT

-67 IIIMFSGGLDTEIKL
+67 IMIMFSGGLDTEVKL
-82 IKPVVKPGLS
+82 MKPIVKPGLS
-92 LSTVGVIITAFIIGI
+92 LSTVGVVITAFIIGI
-107 FVHLMLGLDL
+107 VVHLMLGLDL

-140 TQKMKIKNRLD
+140 TQNMEIKNNLD

-180 MSVSTLV
+180 LAISTLV

-194 ALGGILGFVLGK
+194 VLGVIFGFVLGK
-206 FFALILAKINLAVD
+206 FFAKILAKIHLAVD

-261 KNKESQLS
+261 KNKESQMS
-269 FFDGIAWLMQITL
+269 FFEGFAWLMQVAL
-282 FILLGVFTTPT
+282 FILLGVFTTPS
-293 ELISTLIPA
+293 ELFSVLIPA
-302 IFVSILIIF
+302 VFISILIIF

-316 AVLASLAPFNIDVN
+316 AVLISLAPFNVDVN
-330 SKAFISWAGIKGA
+330 SKAFVSWAGIKGA
-343 VPIVFAFYPLVHQIP
+343 VPIVFAFYPLVYQIP

-369 VTCISVLL
+369 TTCISVLL
-377 QGSTLKYMAKHL
+377 QGSTLKFMAKRFNLL
-389 DLLKDEG
+389 DD

>member
-1 MEYNLIFL
+1 MEHNLIFF
-9 AIGLLLIGSVFLSR
+9 AIGLLLIGSVFLSM
-23 FTSKIGVPTLIVFLF
+23 FTSKIGIPTLVVFLV
-38 IGIFLDTS
+38 IGISLDTS
-46 NLITSTVH
+46 NLISSTVH
-54 NYEIVQS
+54 NYELVQT

-67 IIIMFSGGLDTEIKL
+67 IMIMFSGGLDTEVKL
-82 IKPVVKPGLS
+82 MKPIVKPGLS
-92 LSTVGVIITAFIIGI
+92 LSTVGVVITAFIIGI
-107 FVHLMLGLDL
+107 VVHLMLGLDL

-140 TQKMKIKNRLD
+140 TQNMKIKNNLD

-180 MSVSTLV
+180 LAISTLV

-194 ALGGILGFVLGK
+194 VLGVIFGFVLGK
-206 FFALILAKINLAVD
+206 FFAKILAKIHLAVD

-261 KNKESQLS
+261 KNKESQMS
-269 FFDGIAWLMQITL
+269 FFEGFAWLMQVAL
-282 FILLGVFTTPT
+282 FILLGVFTTPS
-293 ELISTLIPA
+293 ELFSVLIPA
-302 IFVSILIIF
+302 VFISILIIF

-316 AVLASLAPFNIDVN
+316 AVLISLAPFNVDVN
-330 SKAFISWAGIKGA
+330 SKAFVSWAGIKGA
-343 VPIVFAFYPLVHQIP
+343 VPIVFAFYPLVYQIP

-369 VTCISVLL
+369 TTCISVLL
-377 QGSTLKYMAKHL
+377 QGSTLKFMAKRFN
-389 DLLKDEG
+389 LLED

>member
-1 MEYNLIFL
+1 MEHNLIFL

-23 FTSKIGVPTLIVFLF
+23 FTSKIGIPTLVVFLV
-38 IGIFLDTS
+38 IGISLDTS
-46 NLITSTVH
+46 NLISSTVH
-54 NYEIVQS
+54 NYELVQT

-67 IIIMFSGGLDTEIKL
+67 IMIMFSGGLDTEVKL
-82 IKPVVKPGLS
+82 MKPIVKPGLS
-92 LSTVGVIITAFIIGI
+92 LSTVGVVITAFIIGI
-107 FVHLMLGLDL
+107 VVHLMLGLDL

-128 STDAAAVFSIFK
+128 ATDAAAVFSIFK
-140 TQKMKIKNRLD
+140 TQNMKIKNNLD

-180 MSVSTLV
+180 LAISTLV

-194 ALGGILGFVLGK
+194 VLGVIFGFVLGK
-206 FFALILAKINLAVD
+206 FFAKILAKIHLAVD

-261 KNKESQLS
+261 KNKESQMS
-269 FFDGIAWLMQITL
+269 FFEGFAWLMQVAL
-282 FILLGVFTTPT
+282 FILLGVFTTPS
-293 ELISTLIPA
+293 ELFSVLIPA
-302 IFVSILIIF
+302 VFISILIIF

-316 AVLASLAPFNIDVN
+316 AVLISLAPFNVDVN
-330 SKAFISWAGIKGA
+330 SKAFVSWAGIKGA
-343 VPIVFAFYPLVHQIP
+343 VPIVFAFYPLVYQIP

-369 VTCISVLL
+369 TTCISVLL
-377 QGSTLKYMAKHL
+377 QGSTLKFMAKRFNLL
-389 DLLKDEG
+389 DD

>member
-1 MEYNLIFL
+1 MEHNLIFL

-23 FTSKIGVPTLIVFLF
+23 FTSKIGIPTLVVFLV
-38 IGIFLDTS
+38 IGISLDTS
-46 NLITSTVH
+46 NLISSTVH
-54 NYEIVQS
+54 NYELVQT

-67 IIIMFSGGLDTEIKL
+67 IMIMFSGGLDTEVKL
-82 IKPVVKPGLS
+82 MKPIVKPGLS
-92 LSTVGVIITAFIIGI
+92 LSTVGVVITAFIIGI
-107 FVHLMLGLDL
+107 VVHLMLGLDL

-140 TQKMKIKNRLD
+140 TQNMKIKNNLD

-180 MSVSTLV
+180 LAISTLV

-194 ALGGILGFVLGK
+194 VLGVIFGFVLGK
-206 FFALILAKINLAVD
+206 FFAKILAKIHLAVD

-261 KNKESQLS
+261 KNKESQMS
-269 FFDGIAWLMQITL
+269 FFEGFAWLMQVAL
-282 FILLGVFTTPT
+282 FILLGVFTTPS
-293 ELISTLIPA
+293 ELFSVLIPA
-302 IFVSILIIF
+302 VFISILIIF

-316 AVLASLAPFNIDVN
+316 AVLISLAPFNVDVN
-330 SKAFISWAGIKGA
+330 SKAFVSWAGIKGA
-343 VPIVFAFYPLVHQIP
+343 VPIVFAFYPLVYQIP

-369 VTCISVLL
+369 TTCISVLL
-377 QGSTLKYMAKHL
+377 QGSTLKFMAKRFNLL
-389 DLLKDEG
+389 DD